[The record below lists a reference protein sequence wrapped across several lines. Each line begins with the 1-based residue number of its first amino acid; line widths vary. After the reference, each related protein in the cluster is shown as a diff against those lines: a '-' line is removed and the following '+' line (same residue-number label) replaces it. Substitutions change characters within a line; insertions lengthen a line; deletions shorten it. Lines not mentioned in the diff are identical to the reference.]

1 MPAAFPAVSEMPAEG
16 GGYGDDVD
24 EGWEARMAAR
34 AHGRAN
40 ERIARREQSLERDR
54 PGHVGHHLHRT
65 PLGTECSCG
74 SDFQDACYVGEGED
88 QAWWARQRCAACDRQ
103 GVLLEG
109 AAP

>member
-1 MPAAFPAVSEMPAEG
+1 MPTEG

-34 AHGRAN
+34 ARGHAN
-40 ERIARREQSLERDR
+40 ERITWREQSLERDR

-88 QAWWARQRCAACDRQ
+88 QAWWARQRCAGCDRQ
-103 GVLLEG
+103 GVLLYAG
-109 AAP
+109 SPWSSD